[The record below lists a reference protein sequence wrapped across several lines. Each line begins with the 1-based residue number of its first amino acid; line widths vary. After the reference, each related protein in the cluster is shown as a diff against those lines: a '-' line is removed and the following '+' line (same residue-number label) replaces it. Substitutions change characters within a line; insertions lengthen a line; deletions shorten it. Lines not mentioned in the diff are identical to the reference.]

1 MENGWTWMNMGGWD
15 QNNLKYIRRISAET
29 RELNFTTEWDMWKV
43 STASSKDG
51 SKTKSNMVRVKLLTA
66 SPFGD
71 NQLFRILHPW
81 SLQPALG
88 CPSKSIHFG
97 SRNHWK
103 KCQATVTEGS
113 LGADL
118 ADRVS
123 TRRRIPPDPP
133 VRRVLTEL
141 LWTGSPKLWLSN
153 LNINHIHGIFKI
165 SVRNIWLRVTRR
177 TQSEVSLL
185 FTVYSKCSIHT

>member
-1 MENGWTWMNMGGWD
+1 MGHVEGVYCI
-15 QNNLKYIRRISAET
+15 L
-29 RELNFTTEWDMWKV
+29 
-43 STASSKDG
+43 
-51 SKTKSNMVRVKLLTA
+51 SKTKSNSNMVRVKLLTA
-66 SPFGD
+66 SLFGD
-71 NQLFRILHPW
+71 NQLFRILRILHLW

-118 ADRVS
+118 ADSLS

-165 SVRNIWLRVTRR
+165 SVRVIWLPVTRR
-177 TQSEVSLL
+177 TQSEVSFV